1 MTSGN
6 ICPVCGGGIK
16 EDEGA
21 CSVCGTVFIPPGPD
35 QSETAPVETE
45 DTAPESIKCPDCG
58 NMVPAGKN
66 ICDECGSRIGMASE
80 DEYEDMEEPDEDE
93 EEVEERIVD
102 VGKEVDELDQGPI
115 EIDEDFDPTNL
126 GKDMEDILKLPGV
139 GPLRAKILMEAG
151 YTDLIKLKRASVME
165 LIKIKGIGRKSAGE
179 IKTALRDMKLQ
190 DIRSKELDLE
200 SIEKE
205 GACPLCNTIVS
216 VYESACYECGTTLR
230 DHHAQV
236 VEGDQDSMALAYY
249 DTKLKEDPNNKEMW
263 YARGATMIK
272 MEEFDKALSSFDKAL
287 EIDPN
292 YQNVWISKAEVFNKM
307 GEPMKAADCYSHV
320 ISTTGIETD
329 YEHIDEALEKHDR
342 AMEEKE
348 MGADEQITSMELDEA
363 EEEEIDDEVISF
375 EVEDDV
381 AEEPETETVPEPEPD
396 DEEVEYEEVEVIEY
410 VEVEEDEAAEE
421 NVEEPVVEPTPEPDV
436 VEEPVTE
443 SITEA
448 EPDILET
455 PAEPVVEPE
464 AEYAE
469 IEIDD
474 DDDLPDL
481 ASGDEVEEEEAAEET
496 VEEPVVEPT
505 PEPTPEP
512 EPEPEE
518 DETDPKVL
526 KKSLSIHASAIKP
539 LLLLAKELS
548 IDVLE
553 QKKLIAQ
560 GVNESKKKNLLGA
573 VELMRD
579 GRKQI
584 EEAFVQKANEE
595 LGNIAEMA
603 RELKLDGYNVD
614 SIIGL
619 LNESKEL
626 LDHGDFKAS
635 FDKMNECLS
644 MVENIRTS

>member
-21 CSVCGTVFIPPGPD
+21 CSVCGTVFVPPEPD

-410 VEVEEDEAAEE
+410 VEVEEDEAA
-421 NVEEPVVEPTPEPDV
+421 
-436 VEEPVTE
+436 
-443 SITEA
+443 
-448 EPDILET
+448 
-455 PAEPVVEPE
+455 
-464 AEYAE
+464 
-469 IEIDD
+469 
-474 DDDLPDL
+474 
-481 ASGDEVEEEEAAEET
+481 
-496 VEEPVVEPT
+496 
-505 PEPTPEP
+505 
-512 EPEPEE
+512 
-518 DETDPKVL
+518 
-526 KKSLSIHASAIKP
+526 
-539 LLLLAKELS
+539 
-548 IDVLE
+548 
-553 QKKLIAQ
+553 
-560 GVNESKKKNLLGA
+560 
-573 VELMRD
+573 
-579 GRKQI
+579 
-584 EEAFVQKANEE
+584 
-595 LGNIAEMA
+595 
-603 RELKLDGYNVD
+603 
-614 SIIGL
+614 
-619 LNESKEL
+619 
-626 LDHGDFKAS
+626 
-635 FDKMNECLS
+635 
-644 MVENIRTS
+644 